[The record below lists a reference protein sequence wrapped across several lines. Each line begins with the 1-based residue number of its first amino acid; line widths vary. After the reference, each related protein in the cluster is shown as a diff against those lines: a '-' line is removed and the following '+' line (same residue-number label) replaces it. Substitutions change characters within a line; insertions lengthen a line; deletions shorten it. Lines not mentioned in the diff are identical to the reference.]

1 MANETKIEAAAA
13 VLEAMGGEA
22 IEAPAAEAVKVAKVK
37 KAVKAIKKAAKA
49 IKKAKAKAKAPE
61 APKRPGPKTLPV
73 AFPANTTHQM
83 VDGGTLTVV
92 KVRVS
97 YLVQLN
103 GGRLKWYGA
112 KKMDAALVKA
122 AAEAPAAEAEEAA
135 A

>member
-22 IEAPAAEAVKVAKVK
+22 IEAPAAEAAKVAKVK

-49 IKKAKAKAKAPE
+49 IKKAKAKAPE
-61 APKRPGPKTLPV
+61 APTRPGPKTLPV

-122 AAEAPAAEAEEAA
+122 AAEVPAAEAEEAA